1 MKRATSQ
8 IFVAIVC
15 ALLGFLLA
23 HQFKLLNEKNKSNT
37 AIQNLDIVAEIDD
50 LKKQKEELLK
60 SNNSLSE
67 ELKKLEETAAK
78 EGAVEAEIKKQ
89 LDNSR
94 MNLGLVDVKGPG
106 IVITI
111 TPKTNIFG
119 SNNTDTTRSI
129 SEDEI
134 VHIVN
139 TLRYSR
145 AEAISVNDYRV
156 TPQSGIKNS
165 GNWIWVG
172 TAGKIDPKDKIVI
185 KAIGDKQALSVA
197 VNFIGVLDYG
207 ALPNYSIEVK
217 ESDEIIINKTTQSL
231 KNEFIKPVS

>member
-23 HQFKLLNEKNKSNT
+23 HQFKLLNEKNKINT
-37 AIQNLDIVAEIDD
+37 ATQNLDIIAELDD

-78 EGAVEAEIKKQ
+78 EGVVEAEIKKQ

-111 TPKTNIFG
+111 TPKTDIFG
-119 SNNTDTTRSI
+119 SSNTGNSRSI

-139 TLRYSR
+139 TLRYAR
-145 AEAISVNDYRV
+145 AEAISVNDLRV
-156 TPQSGIKNS
+156 TPQSGIKVS
-165 GNWIWVG
+165 GDGIWIG
-172 TAGKIDPKDKIVI
+172 TAGRINPKDKIVI
-185 KAIGDKQALSVA
+185 KAIGDNKALSVE

-207 ALPNYSIEVK
+207 SLPNYNVEVK

-231 KNEFIKPVS
+231 KTEFIKPVN

>member
-1 MKRATSQ
+1 
-8 IFVAIVC
+8 
-15 ALLGFLLA
+15 
-23 HQFKLLNEKNKSNT
+23 
-37 AIQNLDIVAEIDD
+37 LDIIAELDD

-78 EGAVEAEIKKQ
+78 EGVVEAEIKKQ

-111 TPKTNIFG
+111 TPKTDIFG
-119 SNNTDTTRSI
+119 SSNTGNSRSI

-139 TLRYSR
+139 TLRYAR
-145 AEAISVNDYRV
+145 AEAISVNDLRV
-156 TPQSGIKNS
+156 TPQSGIKVS
-165 GNWIWVG
+165 GDGIWIG
-172 TAGKIDPKDKIVI
+172 TAGRINPKDK
-185 KAIGDKQALSVA
+185 
-197 VNFIGVLDYG
+197 
-207 ALPNYSIEVK
+207 
-217 ESDEIIINKTTQSL
+217 
-231 KNEFIKPVS
+231 

>member
-23 HQFKLLNEKNKSNT
+23 HQFKLLNEKNKINT
-37 AIQNLDIVAEIDD
+37 ATQNLDIVAEIDD

-111 TPKTNIFG
+111 TPKTDIFG
-119 SNNTDTTRSI
+119 SSNTSNSRSI

-139 TLRYSR
+139 TLRYARS
-145 AEAISVNDYRV
+145 EAISVNDFRV
-156 TPQSGIKNS
+156 TPQSGIKVS
-165 GNWIWVG
+165 GDGIWIG
-172 TAGKIDPKDKIVI
+172 TAGKISPKDKIVI
-185 KAIGDKQALSVA
+185 KAIGDNKALSVA

-207 ALPNYSIEVK
+207 ALPNYNVEIK

-231 KNEFIKPVS
+231 KTEFIKPVS